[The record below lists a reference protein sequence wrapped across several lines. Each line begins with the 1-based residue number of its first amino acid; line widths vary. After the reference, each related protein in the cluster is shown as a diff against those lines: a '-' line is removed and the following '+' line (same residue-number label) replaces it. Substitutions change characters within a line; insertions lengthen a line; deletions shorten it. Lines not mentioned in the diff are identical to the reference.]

1 MLMKNVQLPGASSY
15 DSEMAMHTST
25 SNIDISLSR
34 GFQKHLS
41 DPTLAHG
48 LLDHGKDRFFFSKRN
63 WNERDYHF
71 RVIKDISYISVKM
84 LCATTHFPVLLF
96 CGLHAKPGVV
106 RGLIRIVICD

>member
-48 LLDHGKDRFFFSKRN
+48 LLDHGKDRFFSVNGIGMSVIIISESSKIFHT
-63 WNERDYHF
+63 YQLKCC
-71 RVIKDISYISVKM
+71 VQQLISQYCYFAVYM
-84 LCATTHFPVLLF
+84 QNLV
-96 CGLHAKPGVV
+96 
-106 RGLIRIVICD
+106 